1 MRTSKREH
9 ILDAAYRVIEREG
22 VTALTYDSVAAEAD
36 LTKGGLLYHF
46 PSREALIVAIHEHR
60 AALWEAQL
68 ESALG
73 SSPEGAS
80 AQEKL
85 AAYARVA
92 IHSSHRSELLLML
105 ETSNDPALNRIWTD
119 VLDRWAPDSPA
130 TPPTGPELEQ
140 FVARLAAD
148 GPWLYEALTH
158 TPLPRDVRE
167 HVANHLADRIQ
178 AAERQEPADRRTH
191 TPAEGPTS

>member
-46 PSREALIVAIHEHR
+46 PSREALIAAIHEHR

-73 SSPEGAS
+73 SSPEEAS

-105 ETSNDPALNRIWTD
+105 ETSNDPALNGIWTD
-119 VLDRWAPDSPA
+119 VLDRWAPNSPT

-148 GPWLYEALTH
+148 GLWLYEALTH

-167 HVANHLADRIQ
+167 HVANHLADQILTT
-178 AAERQEPADRRTH
+178 ERQAPAGRQTH
-191 TPAEGPTS
+191 TPEKGPVS